1 MRVLLVTSVVVAV
14 GLSVAGAGCAKR
26 EARELD
32 HSLIRVTSDARLR
45 TDTIGEGRHADLATF
60 VLVEAENTSEE
71 GAYVTLTGELADEA
85 GAVIGQLRPQSLW
98 IPGGELRTFALVDQ
112 ERKPRPTAKG
122 ARIYVRGAR
131 VNLPPPAHVEDIR
144 QIPDGDKLV
153 LQGMLKSDADRSG
166 NVMVIATFYGDDG
179 RPMTRPF
186 SVLWIPAKGEQPV
199 QFVGPPGSTRG
210 TIFIGDT
217 AF

>member
-1 MRVLLVTSVVVAV
+1 MRVLLVTIAFVGLAVAV
-14 GLSVAGAGCAKR
+14 GCAKR

-60 VLVEAENTSEE
+60 VLVEAENTSKA
-71 GAYVTLTGELADEA
+71 GAYVTLAGELVDEA
-85 GAVIGQLRPQSLW
+85 GAIIGQLRPQSLW
-98 IPGGELRTFALVDQ
+98 VPGGELRTFALVDQ
-112 ERKPRPTAKG
+112 ERMPRPTAKG

-131 VNLPPPAHVEDIR
+131 VNLPPPARVEDIR

-153 LQGMLKSDADRSG
+153 LQGVLKSDAKRPG

-186 SVLWIPAKGEQPV
+186 SVLWIPAKGDQPV